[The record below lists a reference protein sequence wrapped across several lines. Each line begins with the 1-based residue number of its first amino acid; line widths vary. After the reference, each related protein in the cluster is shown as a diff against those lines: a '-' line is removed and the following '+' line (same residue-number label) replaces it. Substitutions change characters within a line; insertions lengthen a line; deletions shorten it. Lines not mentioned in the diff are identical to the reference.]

1 MLFMI
6 AASYIFLYWNRVI
19 LRGSAFL
26 GRGGRLSDHESYVT
40 TEFFCNC

>member
-1 MLFMI
+1 MLFMM
-6 AASYIFLYWNRVI
+6 AASYILVYWNRQI

-40 TEFFCNC
+40 TEFIT

>member
-1 MLFMI
+1 MLFMR
-6 AASYIFLYWNRVI
+6 AASYIHIYWNRLI

-40 TEFFCNC
+40 TEFIK